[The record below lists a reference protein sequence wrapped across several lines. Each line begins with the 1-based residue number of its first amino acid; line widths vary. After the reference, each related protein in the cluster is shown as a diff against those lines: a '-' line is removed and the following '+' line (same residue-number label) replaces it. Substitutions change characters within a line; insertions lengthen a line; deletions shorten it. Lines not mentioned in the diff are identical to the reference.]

1 MTPSRANA
9 VEALTAYYS
18 SAAEA
23 YEQQWASALHPA
35 AVRLLDRLPL
45 GAAGRVLDLGAGVG
59 TLLPSLRR
67 SAPSAGIVAVD
78 RAEGMLRRAPPE
90 YSRIVADAVRVPFA
104 RGSFDV
110 VVMAFMLFHVSRPDA
125 ALREV
130 RRTLRPGGAVG
141 LTTWGRD
148 EVVPALDVWNEELDR
163 YGAPLAGPFIARHE
177 LMDTPDKLRTLLGN
191 AGYGEIWTEAVPWSY
206 RPSREEFIA
215 RHTALGVTGR
225 RLAGMEP
232 TTRTAFLSHVRSR
245 LESLSAEDFV
255 DQSEVIAATAMAPR
269 EMAEVEPSR
278 SP

>member
-1 MTPSRANA
+1 MTPSRASA
-9 VEALTAYYS
+9 VDALTAYYS

-35 AVRLLDRLPL
+35 ARGLLDRLPL
-45 GAAGRVLDLGAGVG
+45 GATGCVLDLGAGVG
-59 TLLPSLRR
+59 TLLPSLQRA
-67 SAPSAGIVAVD
+67 APSAAIVGVD

-90 YSRIVADAVRVPFA
+90 YARIVADAVRLPFA
-104 RGSFDV
+104 TRSFDV
-110 VVMAFMLFHVSRPDA
+110 VVMAFMLFHVSQPDA

-130 RRTLRPGGAVG
+130 RRVLRPGGALG

-148 EVVPALDVWNEELDR
+148 EVVPALDVWYDELDR
-163 YGAPLAGPFIARHE
+163 HGAPPPDPFIARHE

-191 AGYGEIWTEAVPWSY
+191 AGYGEIWTEAIPWSY

-215 RHTALGVTGR
+215 RHTSLGVTGR

-232 TTRTAFLSHVRSR
+232 AARTAFLRHVRSR
-245 LESLSAEDFV
+245 LESLDAEDFV
-255 DQSEVIAATAMAPR
+255 DRSEVIAATATAPR
-269 EMAEVEPSR
+269 EMPSVEPSR